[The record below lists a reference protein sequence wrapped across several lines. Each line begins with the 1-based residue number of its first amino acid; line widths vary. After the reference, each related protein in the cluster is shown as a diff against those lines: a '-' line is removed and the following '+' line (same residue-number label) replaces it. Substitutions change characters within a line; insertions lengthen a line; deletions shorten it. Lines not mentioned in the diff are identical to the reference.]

1 MSVTKT
7 VSKFVENGMG
17 LIGVV
22 GIVLNVAPFVQ
33 TVCLTASESVVS
45 YAMSKS
51 IAMQRTELVQSFF
64 EFLLRVHI
72 AHVQSQS
79 YPFTCMW
86 WQ

>member
-45 YAMSKS
+45 YAMSKMES
-51 IAMQRTELVQSFF
+51 GMVEGPV
-64 EFLLRVHI
+64 
-72 AHVQSQS
+72 
-79 YPFTCMW
+79 
-86 WQ
+86 